1 MKYIID
7 ELNMFVIFPNH
18 INHDDMARL
27 HCKPIGCSI
36 VGAGFIEIFDGIV
49 SCYGESVSLRIK
61 SRGHIDSEIIAYAL
75 DLKTD
80 PVD

>member
-7 ELNMFVIFPNH
+7 ELNMFVIFPKH

-36 VGAGFIEIFDGIV
+36 VGAGFIEIIDGIV
-49 SCYGESVSLRIK
+49 SCYGKSISLNIK
-61 SRGHIDSEIIAYAL
+61 SRGHFDSEIIAYAF
-75 DLKTD
+75 DLKVNHAD
-80 PVD
+80 